1 MSSPSETATRTAIVM
16 SSVMNLNVTL
26 MNGSLLF
33 VADPAELKRALA
45 WVVGEL
51 QWLLCVAASMEGLSW
66 PSDTEARIETIHA
79 ICEAN
84 PDLPLTPEEVGV
96 ALKFLAI
103 LQPS

>member
-1 MSSPSETATRTAIVM
+1 M

-26 MNGSLLF
+26 MNGSLLSA
-33 VADPAELKRALA
+33 ADPAELKRALA
-45 WVVGEL
+45 WVAGEA
-51 QWLLCVAASMEGLSW
+51 QWLLFVADSMEGISW
-66 PSDTEARIETIHA
+66 PSDTAARIGSIHC
-79 ICEAN
+79 ICHTN